1 MMKII
6 LQKDVPHL
14 GEAGDIKIVADGYA
28 RNYLLPNKFAERAS
42 EGKTKMALHQKK
54 LAEIKKDKRKKSFKE
69 ISKTL
74 EGKVY
79 EFFVKTGEN
88 DKLYGSVT
96 TIDIANLLKKDGI
109 EIDKRKIE
117 LPEHIKA
124 LGEYKVKIKLE
135 EGIQAHVKLKIQKE
149 PVE

>member
-1 MMKII
+1 MKII